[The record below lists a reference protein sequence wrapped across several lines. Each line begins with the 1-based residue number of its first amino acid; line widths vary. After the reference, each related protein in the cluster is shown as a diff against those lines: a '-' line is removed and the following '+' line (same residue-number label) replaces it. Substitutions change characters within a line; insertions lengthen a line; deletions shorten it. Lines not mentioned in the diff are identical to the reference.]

1 MKQLL
6 LLLATMLT
14 FSWASAQQYNY
25 KFLGDY
31 TSDGTPLYLDGKD
44 DVSQETLDMI
54 NSALPEG
61 YPVPD
66 FNPQYITSGYDTDI
80 ALVEDAEVW
89 VTFVAE
95 GAGYKNVLGYY
106 TYQMDQ
112 PLTGTPQEEDIT
124 IIFPNVSALNS
135 GGSLETGHRV
145 KIGDFKAGTGIGWV
159 LLADGWKGYVTSGL
173 WQLFSAPEFNPEAEA
188 SLRYHN
194 VLLSDPDNERII
206 LGFEDIRR
214 DYASCD
220 NDFNDAL
227 FYITA
232 SPYTAVKTTNYNKIT
247 DHAPVTSGNDGGL
260 ESNGDL
266 ASLIAK
272 RNFDRNR
279 TNSFKNKRALQHKY
293 DKKSYK
299 SLMAKSGNL
308 DAYFPATGMFGTET
322 SYVSS
327 PEDLLNITNAEEVFG
342 IDYYQDGDRVS
353 AALALN
359 TKGRVYNH
367 TKTICDRLNN
377 SKLKD
382 LRTIQLHG
390 HRLVYSELERVNG
403 NVEYAVVFSVREEGY
418 QRSLYSRWNLDE
430 YPAGDYMNFQV
441 WGNSM
446 GQVSTVVKQILT
458 NLEQEAPLQSNNADN
473 VLPTVFIQSG
483 YYQNGKL
490 HLNIINKSNANWLL
504 LDGNYK
510 TTEQQTL
517 QNLNKYIDLSGEW
530 EQQIIVDSGH
540 LFDMG
545 LSIIAENSYQHDAIY
560 LADGPWGV
568 DLNAQVDSL
577 EVFEVTPHE
586 AWEVDGHVVERGIVA
601 KGEVKE
607 TVNIFRNVLPGDL
620 QLAMGDYEYLQL
632 NLTNDIPVEISL
644 VTNSTSD
651 WSDRLRYTVEPNTEM
666 KTIGLA
672 FSEFKNH
679 EGKYIGFEQLRSIVI
694 SVQGDY
700 ENYRPFELK
709 IDQVAL
715 TKSAMVQPSQEEIG
729 VVENELDLDEEAMTT
744 FDEVETVLTLKSY
757 PNPFV
762 NYTDISIPEKTDE
775 VYVRVVNLSGQVVY
789 ADIQAPEGNE
799 NSIRLELGHLPKGMY
814 LYRIGDVSHNKIY
827 SGKIIRQ

>member
-14 FSWASAQQYNY
+14 FSWVSAQQYNY

-44 DVSQETLDMI
+44 DVSRETLDMI

-61 YPVPD
+61 FPVPD
-66 FNPQYITSGYDTDI
+66 YNPQYITAGYDTDI

-106 TYQMDQ
+106 TYQLDQ

-124 IIFPNVSALNS
+124 IIFPNVSAVNS

-145 KIGDFKAGTGIGWV
+145 KIGDFKSGTGIGWV
-159 LLADGWKGYVTSGL
+159 LLANGWKGYVTSGH
-173 WQLFSAPEFNPEAEA
+173 WQLFSDPDFNPEAEEP
-188 SLRYHN
+188 LRYHN
-194 VLLSDPDNERII
+194 VLLNDPDNERII

-214 DYASCD
+214 DYTSCD

-272 RNFDRNR
+272 RNFDRNK
-279 TNSFKNKRALQHKY
+279 TNSFKNKRALQNKY

-308 DAYFPATGMFGTET
+308 DTYFPSTGMFGTET
-322 SYVSS
+322 SYISS

-342 IDYYQDGDRVS
+342 IDYYQDEDRVS

-359 TKGRVYNH
+359 TKGGVYNH

-382 LRTIQLHG
+382 LRTIQMHG
-390 HRLVYSELERVNG
+390 HRLVYSELERANG
-403 NVEYAVVFSVREEGY
+403 NVEYAVVFSVREEGS

-446 GQVSTVVKQILT
+446 GQVSTVVNEILT
-458 NLEQEAPLQSNNADN
+458 NLEQEGPLQSNNKDN
-473 VLPTVFIQSG
+473 VLPTVFIQNG
-483 YYQNGKL
+483 YYQNGQL
-490 HLNIINKSNANWLL
+490 HLNIINKNKASWLL

-510 TTEQQTL
+510 TTEQETL
-517 QNLNKYIDLSGEW
+517 QNLNKYIDLTGEW
-530 EQQIIVDSGH
+530 EQQVTVDSGH
-540 LFDMG
+540 LFDIG

-586 AWEVDGHVVERGIVA
+586 AWEVDGHAVERGVVVQ
-601 KGEVKE
+601 GEVKE
-607 TVNIFRNVLPGDL
+607 TVNVFRNVLAGDL
-620 QLAMGDYEYLQL
+620 QLPIGDYQYLQF
-632 NLTNDIPVEISL
+632 NLVNDVPVEISL
-644 VTNSTSD
+644 VTDTTSD
-651 WSDRLRYTVEPNTEM
+651 WSERLRYTVEPNTEG
-666 KTIGLA
+666 KTISLA
-672 FSEFKNH
+672 FSEFVNH
-679 EGKYIGFEQLRSIVI
+679 EGKYIGFDQLRSIVI
-694 SVQGDY
+694 SIQGDY
-700 ENYRPFELK
+700 ENYQPFELK
-709 IDQVAL
+709 VDRVAL
-715 TKSAMVQPSQEEIG
+715 TKSAMDQPSEEDKD
-729 VVENELDLDEEAMTT
+729 VETNELDIYEEAMSI
-744 FDEVETVLTLKSY
+744 FDEVDLVLTLKSY

-775 VYVRVVNLSGQVVY
+775 VYIRVVNLSGQVVF
-789 ADIQAPEGNE
+789 ADTQAPTGYE

-814 LYRIGDVSHNKIY
+814 LYRIGDVAHNKTY

>member
-14 FSWASAQQYNY
+14 FSWASSQQYNY

-31 TSDGTPLYLDGKD
+31 TADGTPLYLDGKD
-44 DVSQETLDMI
+44 DVSQETLEMI
-54 NSALPEG
+54 NNALPEG

-66 FNPQYITSGYDTDI
+66 YNPQYITSGYDTDVI
-80 ALVEDAEVW
+80 LVEDAEVW

-106 TYQMDQ
+106 TYQVDQ

-124 IIFPNVSALNS
+124 IIFPNVSAVNS

-159 LLADGWKGYVTSGL
+159 LLANGWKGHMTSGH
-173 WQLFSAPEFNPEAEA
+173 WQLFSNPDFNPEAEET
-188 SLRYHN
+188 LRYHN
-194 VLLSDPDNERII
+194 VLLNDPNNERII

-247 DHAPVTSGNDGGL
+247 DYAPVTSGNDGGL

-272 RNFDRNR
+272 RNFDRNK
-279 TNSFKNKRALQHKY
+279 TNSFKNKRTLQNKY

-308 DAYFPATGMFGTET
+308 DTYFPTTGMFGTET
-322 SYVSS
+322 SYISS

-359 TKGRVYNH
+359 TKGGVYNH

-382 LRTIQLHG
+382 LRTIQLQG
-390 HRLVYSELERVNG
+390 HQLVYSELERSNG
-403 NVEYAVVFSVREEGY
+403 NMEYAVVFSVRKEGSK
-418 QRSLYSRWNLDE
+418 RSLYSRWNLDE
-430 YPAGDYMNFQV
+430 YPEGDYMNFQV
-441 WGNSM
+441 WGSSM
-446 GQVSTVVKQILT
+446 GQVSTLVNQILT
-458 NLEQEAPLQSNNADN
+458 NLEQEGPLQSNNAEN
-473 VLPTVFIQSG
+473 VLPSVFIQNG

-490 HLNIINKSNANWLL
+490 HLNIINKGNASWLL

-510 TTEQQTL
+510 TTEQETL
-517 QNLNKYIDLSGEW
+517 QNLNKYIDLNGEW
-530 EQQIIVDSGH
+530 EQQITVDSGH

-545 LSIIAENSYQHDAIY
+545 LSIIAENSYQYDAIY

-568 DLNAQVDSL
+568 DLNAEVDSL
-577 EVFEVTPHE
+577 EIFEVTPYE
-586 AWEVDGHVVERGIVA
+586 AWEVEGHVVERGIVA

-607 TVNIFRNVLPGDL
+607 TVNIFRNVLAGDL
-620 QLAMGDYEYLQL
+620 QLAIGDFEYLQL
-632 NLTNDIPVEISL
+632 NLVNDVPLEISL
-644 VTNSTSD
+644 VTNTISD
-651 WSDRLRYTVEPNTEM
+651 WSERLRYAVEPNTEA
-666 KTIGLA
+666 KSVSLA
-672 FSEFKNH
+672 FSEFANH
-679 EGKYIGFEQLRSIVI
+679 EGKYIGFGQLRSIVI

-700 ENYRPFELK
+700 ENYQPFELK

-715 TKSAMVQPSQEEIG
+715 TKSASDQSSEEDTE
-729 VVENELDLDEEAMTT
+729 VATNELDINEEAKTI
-744 FDEVETVLTLKSY
+744 FDEVDTVLTLKCY

-775 VYVRVVNLSGQVVY
+775 VYVRLVNLSGQVVY
-789 ADIQAPEGNE
+789 ADSQAPAGYE

-814 LYRIGDVSHNKIY
+814 LYRIGDVAHNKTY
-827 SGKIIRQ
+827 NGKIIRQ

>member
-6 LLLATMLT
+6 LLLATMLAFT
-14 FSWASAQQYNY
+14 WASSQQYDY

-31 TSDGTPLYLDGKD
+31 TSDGTPLYFDGKD
-44 DVSQETLDMI
+44 EVSQETLDMI
-54 NSALPEG
+54 SNALPEG

-66 FNPQYITSGYDTDI
+66 YNPQYITSGYDTDI
-80 ALVEDAEVW
+80 MLTEDAEVW

-106 TYQMDQ
+106 TYPTDQ
-112 PLTGTPQEEDIT
+112 PLSGTPQEEDIT
-124 IIFPNVSALNS
+124 IIFPNVSAVNS

-159 LLADGWKGYVTSGL
+159 LLANGWKGYVTSGH
-173 WQLFSAPEFNPEAEA
+173 WQLFSNPDFNPEADEY
-188 SLRYHN
+188 LRYHN
-194 VLLSDPDNERII
+194 VLLNDPDNERII

-266 ASLIAK
+266 AGLIAK
-272 RNFDRNR
+272 RNFDRNK
-279 TNSFKNKRALQHKY
+279 TNAFKNKRALQSKY

-299 SLMAKSGNL
+299 SLMAKSGSL
-308 DAYFPATGMFGTET
+308 DTYFPTTGMFGTET

-327 PEDLLNITNAEEVFG
+327 PEDLLSITNANEVFG

-359 TKGRVYNH
+359 TKGEVYNH
-367 TKTICDRLNN
+367 TKTICDRLNH

-382 LRTIQLHG
+382 LRTIQLQG
-390 HRLVYSELERVNG
+390 HRLVYSELERANG
-403 NVEYAVVFSVREEGY
+403 NVEYAVVFSVREDAPK
-418 QRSLYSRWNLDE
+418 RTLYSRWNLDE

-446 GQVSTVVKQILT
+446 GQVSTVVNQILV
-458 NLEQEAPLQSNNADN
+458 NLEQEAPLQADDAEN
-473 VLPTVFIQSG
+473 VLPTVFIQNG

-490 HLNIINKSNANWLL
+490 HLNIINKSKARWLL

-510 TTEQQTL
+510 TTEQDTF
-517 QNLNKYIDLSGEW
+517 QNLNAIIDLNGEW
-530 EQQIIVDSGH
+530 EQQITVDSGH

-568 DLNAQVDSL
+568 DFNAQVDSL
-577 EVFEVTPHE
+577 EVFDVVSHE
-586 AWEVDGHVVERGIVA
+586 DWDMEGHVVERGIVA
-601 KGEVKE
+601 KGKVKE
-607 TVNIFRNVLPGDL
+607 TVNIFRNILAGDL
-620 QLAMGDYEYLQL
+620 QLAIGDYQYLQF
-632 NLTNDIPVEISL
+632 NLTNDVPVEISL
-644 VTNSTSD
+644 VTNSTIE
-651 WSDRLRYTVEPNTEM
+651 WVQRLRYTIDPNTEAKSM
-666 KTIGLA
+666 SLA
-672 FSEFKNH
+672 FSEFKDH
-679 EGKYIGFEQLRSIVI
+679 EGKYVGFEQLRSIVI

-700 ENYRPFELK
+700 ETYQRFELRVN
-709 IDQVAL
+709 QMAL
-715 TKSAMVQPSQEEIG
+715 SKSAMSQTSEEEVGIA
-729 VVENELDLDEEAMTT
+729 ENEMNVEEDAMTI
-744 FDEVETVLTLKSY
+744 FDEVDKELTIKSY

-762 NYTDISIPEKTDE
+762 NYTDISIPKETKE
-775 VYVRVVNLSGQVVY
+775 LYVRVVNLSGQVVY
-789 ADIQAPEGNE
+789 ADTQAPKGYE

-814 LYRIGDVSHNKIY
+814 LYRIEDIPNNNTY
-827 SGKIIRQ
+827 SGKIIRE